1 MTSTDLA
8 VTRRRCTATNR
19 SGERCGRA
27 PIPGGTVCRVHG
39 GAAPAVKAAAERR
52 LALQQAESHV
62 ANNVRARGRLNLRG
76 VYEELLTTATMAVQ
90 WRDALQERVDSLTA
104 LRYVSAEGAGSE
116 QIRAEVTLLER
127 SLDRVAKMLEAIARL
142 DLDTRVSTLDAQTG
156 DLVALALARALDTA
170 EVDGAQR
177 DRVEAALA
185 GELRRLAAGVA

>member
-1 MTSTDLA
+1 MTSTELTT
-8 VTRRRCTATNR
+8 TRRQCTATNR

-39 GAAPAVKAAAERR
+39 GAAPRVKAAAERR

-62 ANNVRARGRLNLRG
+62 ADNVRARGRLDLRG

-90 WRDALQERVDSLTA
+90 WRDALQEQVDSLA
-104 LRYVSAEGAGSE
+104 SLRYTAFGSGSE
-116 QIRAEVTLLER
+116 QVRAEVKLLER

-142 DLDTRVSTLDAQTG
+142 DLDSRVSTLDAQTG
-156 DLVALALARALDTA
+156 DLVALALARALDAA
-170 EVDGAQR
+170 EVEGAQR

-185 GELRRLAAGVA
+185 GELRRLAGGAQ